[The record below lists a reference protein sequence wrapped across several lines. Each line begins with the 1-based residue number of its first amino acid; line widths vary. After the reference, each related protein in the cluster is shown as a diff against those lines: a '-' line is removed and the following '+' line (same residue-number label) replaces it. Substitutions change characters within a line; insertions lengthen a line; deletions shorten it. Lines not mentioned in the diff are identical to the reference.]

1 MQGDIL
7 FINQNHVD
15 AARNIYE
22 AHLQEKSLKKFI
34 ITVTGETQTGK
45 SEIAYLLAKLLA
57 ADGVTAKVL
66 NMDSYYKIPPK
77 ERQSWRKKHGVE
89 SIGLQEYD
97 WDKVNETVDAFKVGK
112 KVSVP
117 YVDVITKEVD
127 ELTTDFKNVEVLILN
142 GLYAIACKRS
152 DLNVFI
158 ELDYHDSL
166 REQKKSNNEVLD
178 DWRMKELEQEHKVVQ
193 SLKKQGHYF
202 VDSDTSLEFYHL

>member
-22 AHLQEKSLKKFI
+22 THLQEKTLQKHI

-45 SEIAYLLAKLLA
+45 SEIAYLLAKFLA

-66 NMDSYYKIPPK
+66 NMDSYYKIPPR
-77 ERQSWRKKHGVE
+77 ERQAWRKKHGIE
-89 SIGLQEYD
+89 SIGVQEYD
-97 WDKVNETVDAFKVGK
+97 WDKVNETVDAFKAGK
-112 KVSVP
+112 KVTIP

-142 GLYAIACKRS
+142 GLYAIACNRS
-152 DLNVFI
+152 NLNVFI
-158 ELDYHDSL
+158 ELNYHDSL